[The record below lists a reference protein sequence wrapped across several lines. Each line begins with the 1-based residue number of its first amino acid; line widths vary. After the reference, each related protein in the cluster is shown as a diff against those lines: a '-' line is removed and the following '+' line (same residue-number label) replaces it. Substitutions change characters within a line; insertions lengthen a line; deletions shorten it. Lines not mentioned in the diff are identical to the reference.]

1 MKKFLIAVIV
11 LAAIGVA
18 VFYLMPSGKDETK
31 GLTSAGA
38 GAAKTVEVVQTTS
51 GDRVFVLGADNTTI
65 GFTCAK
71 TVAGK
76 IITVQG
82 GWRGSLDGK
91 LAGEALVGVDNA
103 LRSVKLEIEAGSVWS
118 EQPML
123 TTALTKWGFFQVAEH
138 PKATFV
144 TTAIKPGAP
153 DSAGFSNA
161 THTLEGNFKLNGI
174 EKSIAIPAVIEV
186 AGDQLK
192 IQSAFSLN
200 RKEFNCGLVDVS
212 MVLLTDDDIAK
223 DVALKVKVDARIGGA
238 AAGATATAAAGATAA
253 QAEVKPLT
261 EAEIAALPKEYK
273 ETIPVSQISF
283 EMVLVPGDPATKT
296 APYFIGKKEVTWDE
310 YMPWMT
316 CEDVPDKEEHGLLR
330 AMKVRPSMSYIDVTR
345 GYGTSGFPALSMS
358 RFSAELYCKWLS
370 EQTGRRYRLPTETE
384 WKRAWTLGGGAAEAY
399 ASDEAADKDAI
410 FLFNAFDDFDGK
422 EKPRKAGSKA
432 PNTLGL
438 YDMAGN
444 VAEWAVTPGSTNR
457 FVLGGHYKGTYDQL
471 GAACRLDEHFDWNLN
486 YPNEPKS
493 IWWFVDAEWTG
504 IRLVCEPASGFK
516 AP

>member
-1 MKKFLIAVIV
+1 MKKILIALII
-11 LAAIGVA
+11 LAALGAA
-18 VFYLMPSGKDETK
+18 VFYLMPSAEDKTK

-38 GAAKTVEVVQTTS
+38 GAAKTVEAVQATS
-51 GDRVFVLGADNTTI
+51 GDRTFALGEGNTTI
-65 GFTCAK
+65 DFTCAK

-76 IITVQG
+76 TLNVQG
-82 GWRGSLDGK
+82 GWSGEFSSK
-91 LAGEALVGVDNA
+91 LAGEALVGADNA
-103 LRSVKLEIEAGSVWS
+103 LRSIKLEIDTGSVWS
-118 EQPML
+118 EHDML
-123 TTALTKWGFFQVAEH
+123 TKALTSWGFFQVAEH

-174 EKSIAIPAVIEV
+174 EKSITIPAAIEV

-192 IQSAFSLN
+192 IRSAFSLD
-200 RKEFNCGLVDVS
+200 RKEFNCNLVDVS
-212 MVLLTDDDIAK
+212 MVLLTDADIAK
-223 DVALKVKVDARIGGA
+223 DVALQVKVEARIGA
-238 AAGATATAAAGATAA
+238 SATAVAGADAA
-253 QAEVKPLT
+253 QVALVPLT

-273 ETIPVSQISF
+273 ETIPASQVSF
-283 EMVLVPGDPATKT
+283 EMVLVPGDAATKT

-310 YMPWMT
+310 FMPWMT
-316 CEDVPDKEEHGLLR
+316 CEDVAEKQQHGILR
-330 AMKVRPSMSYIDVTR
+330 AKKVRPSMSYIDVTR

-370 EQTGRRYRLPTETE
+370 EQTGRRYRLPTEAE

-432 PNTLGL
+432 PNALGL

-457 FVLGGHYKGTYDQL
+457 FVLGGHYRCTYDQL
-471 GAACRLDEHFDWNLN
+471 GGVSRLDENFDWNLN

>member
-1 MKKFLIAVIV
+1 MKKILIALIV
-11 LAAIGVA
+11 LVAIGAA
-18 VFYLMPSGKDETK
+18 VFLLMPSAQNEAE

-38 GAAKTVEVVQTTS
+38 GAAKTVEVVQATS
-51 GDRVFVLGADNTTI
+51 GDRTFALGIESTTVD
-65 GFTCAK
+65 FTCAK

-76 IITVQG
+76 TLNVQG
-82 GWRGSLDGK
+82 GWSADFNSK
-91 LAGEALVGVDNA
+91 LTGEALVGADDA
-103 LRSVKLEIEAGSVWS
+103 LRSVKLEIEMASVWS
-118 EQPML
+118 EHDML
-123 TTALTKWGFFQVAEH
+123 TTALTKWGFFLVAEH

-144 TTAIKPGAP
+144 TTAIKPGAA

-174 EKSIAIPAVIEV
+174 EKSITIPAAIEV

-192 IQSAFSLN
+192 IRSAFSLN

-223 DVALKVKVDARIGGA
+223 DVALKVKVDAKIGG
-238 AAGATATAAAGATAA
+238 TAAAATGAATA

-273 ETIPVSQISF
+273 ETIPVTQISF
-283 EMVLVPGDPATKT
+283 DMVLVPGDPATKT

-310 YMPWMT
+310 FMPWMT
-316 CEDVPDKEEHGLLR
+316 CEDVPEKEQHGILR
-330 AMKVRPSMSYIDVTR
+330 AKKVRPSMSYIDVTR
-345 GYGTSGFPALSMS
+345 GYGTSGYPALSMS

-370 EQTGRRYRLPTETE
+370 EQTGRRYRLPTEEE
-384 WKRAWTLGGGAAEAY
+384 WRRAWQLGGGEPGKGP
-399 ASDEAADKDAI
+399 ASDEEAEKVATYQ
-410 FLFNAFDDFDGK
+410 NNSFDDFDGK
-422 EKPRKAGSKA
+422 NKPRKCGAKE
-432 PNTLGL
+432 PNKLGL
-438 YDMAGN
+438 YDMSGN
-444 VAEWAVTPGSTNR
+444 VAEWAVDPKATNR
-457 FVLGGHYKGTYDQL
+457 FVLGGHYQAEASAL
-471 GAACRLDEHFDWNLN
+471 GAASRLDETADWNLN
-486 YPNEPKS
+486 YPNDPKS

>member
-1 MKKFLIAVIV
+1 MKKVLIALVI
-11 LAAIGVA
+11 IGVIGAA
-18 VFYLMPSGKDETK
+18 VFYLMPSATNEATQ
-31 GLTSAGA
+31 LSSAGA
-38 GAAKTVEVVQTTS
+38 AAAKTVSVVQATS
-51 GDRVFVLGADNTTI
+51 GDRAFVLGEGNTTI
-65 GFTCAK
+65 DFSCAK

-76 IITVQG
+76 LLTVQG
-82 GWRGSLDGK
+82 GWSGEFSSK
-91 LAGEALVGVDNA
+91 LTGEALVGADNA
-103 LRSVKLEIEAGSVWS
+103 VRSIKLEIETGSVWS
-118 EQPML
+118 EHDML
-123 TTALTKWGFFQVAEH
+123 TKALTKWGFFQVAEH

-153 DSAGFSNA
+153 ASAGFSNA

-174 EKSIAIPAVIEV
+174 EKSITIPAVIEV

-192 IQSAFSLN
+192 IRSAFSLD
-200 RKEFNCGLVDVS
+200 RKEFNCNLVDTS
-212 MVLLTDDDIAK
+212 FVLLTDADIAK
-223 DVALKVKVDARIGGA
+223 DVALKVKVEARIGA
-238 AAGATATAAAGATAA
+238 SATAAGGGDAA
-253 QAEVKPLT
+253 QVAVVPLT
-261 EAEIAALPKEYK
+261 DAEIAALPKEYK
-273 ETIPVSQISF
+273 ETIPASQVSF
-283 EMVLVPGDPATKT
+283 DMVLVPGDAATKT

-310 YMPWMT
+310 FMPWMT
-316 CEDVPDKEEHGLLR
+316 CEDVPEKEQHGVLR
-330 AMKVRPSMSYIDVTR
+330 AKKVRPSMSYIDVTR

-370 EQTGRRYRLPTETE
+370 EQTGRRYRLPTEAE
-384 WKRAWTLGGGAAEAY
+384 WKRAWTLGGGTDKAY
-399 ASDEAADKDAI
+399 ASDDEADKVAI

-432 PNTLGL
+432 PNALGL

-444 VAEWAVTPGSTNR
+444 VAEWAVEPGTTNR
-457 FVLGGHYKGTYDQL
+457 FVMGGHYKGTYDQL
-471 GAACRLDEHFDWNLN
+471 GAVCRLDENSEWNLN